1 MTAAY
6 HPLIVLLASTVLLFH
21 KISALSQDFTS
32 PENEFDSI
40 FTPLPQVEDSICARY
55 HNWNRGTVSP
65 LSQDQ
70 LLLFRNAYAAVS
82 LADDDW
88 LKTLVTDSDNYL
100 DMYSFVSNIRQL
112 AQNDLGVKYLF
123 QEPFD
128 VKQKQHRRLGSNL
141 ASKPDA
147 IVGIFWCQPMGENT
161 APRFTGGY
169 AYLKQHD
176 GDWKF
181 QTR

>member
-1 MTAAY
+1 MR
-6 HPLIVLLASTVLLFH
+6 S
-21 KISALSQDFTS
+21 LSQLES
-32 PENEFDSI
+32 WHR
-40 FTPLPQVEDSICARY
+40 FTPFPGSAASFPERL
-55 HNWNRGTVSP
+55 RGS
-65 LSQDQ
+65 L
-70 LLLFRNAYAAVS
+70 

-141 ASKPDA
+141 SSNPDA
-147 IVGIFWCQPMGENT
+147 IVGIFWCRPMGENT